1 MKRSFVPALLLIIL
15 PLCLSAQDAKPV
27 LAVLDFKTNN
37 ISESDMKSI
46 ISLLSSALF
55 RTGEFTVI
63 DVTQRDTILKEL
75 EFSTSDCTDESCQL
89 EIGKLLSASM
99 IVVGDIG
106 KVGSRYIISSKMLE
120 TETARTLNTADG
132 IYINLDSLID
142 DIYSFT
148 EKLSGIT
155 EQVPE
160 EIVEKKPPELPEEKE
175 MAPGEEQEK
184 LLGEKAEPQKV
195 EHYLTVGAGFGLT
208 FPIGAAAD
216 VLGFAY
222 NPLASINYNS
232 SFSWGAI
239 GFGLTAG
246 TNITFTN
253 SDAAVQYGLYSIP
266 VAVSIT
272 YRTNFKLPLFF
283 IIDVNPGIDFT
294 ILN

>member
-1 MKRSFVPALLLIIL
+1 M
-15 PLCLSAQDAKPV
+15 
-27 LAVLDFKTNN
+27 
-37 ISESDMKSI
+37 
-46 ISLLSSALF
+46 
-55 RTGEFTVI
+55 
-63 DVTQRDTILKEL
+63 
-75 EFSTSDCTDESCQL
+75 
-89 EIGKLLSASM
+89 SASM

-175 MAPGEEQEK
+175 MASGEEQEK

-222 NPLASINYNS
+222 NPLASINYNIGLP
-232 SFSWGAI
+232 WGVI
-239 GFGLTAG
+239 GFGLAAG

-253 SDAAVQYGLYSIP
+253 SDTDVQYGLYSIP
-266 VAVSIT
+266 VAASLT

-283 IIDVNPGIDFT
+283 IVEVNPGVAFT
-294 ILN
+294 ILNYSGSGFNENSGTHTSTTFFLAAKLGAGIDISRGFGVFAFGNFILITFANAPYLGISPGINMIFRF